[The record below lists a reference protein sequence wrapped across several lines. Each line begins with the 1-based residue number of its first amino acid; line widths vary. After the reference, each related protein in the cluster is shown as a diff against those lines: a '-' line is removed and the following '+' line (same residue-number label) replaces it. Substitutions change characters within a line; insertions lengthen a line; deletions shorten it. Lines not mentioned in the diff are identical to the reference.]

1 MLLWYFWHPREVW
14 LLSKEGEVVCNVTV
28 HKTGLSLRNW
38 ENPKEFPLLRAE
50 RQGRSLIAR
59 LRTEKPKYHTYNSRH
74 AAPLVDICERKSR
87 NTTNITHGMT
97 QIIILFTSF
106 WVSKMYCHGLSTFL
120 AELVAF
126 GIGKVEILQYYAEP
140 LQHWSF

>member
-1 MLLWYFWHPREVW
+1 LDRKHFQPGLEVVQIFKKNLNVVMILLAPTGSW

-106 WVSKMYCHGLSTFL
+106 
-120 AELVAF
+120 
-126 GIGKVEILQYYAEP
+126 
-140 LQHWSF
+140 